1 MCEISANWESMM
13 NNMNIG
19 GTELGSEDEIADS
32 DDDGRFKLFYSN
44 QFNSIVFRKT
54 ITATGDFQSYLKFL
68 GITEIFVCA
77 RWNFILRCFRES
89 RHENPKVE

>member
-1 MCEISANWESMM
+1 M

-54 ITATGDFQSYLKFL
+54 ITATGDFF
-68 GITEIFVCA
+68 EIS
-77 RWNFILRCFRES
+77 RNFRNIRLRSVEFHTALFS
-89 RHENPKVE
+89 RMAT